1 MSATAQEQLELVGL
15 LSTAFPATTPAT
27 DGGTGMVLSVSR
39 KIRLATGRPFD
50 EWSRAGE
57 AKRVCEE

>member
-15 LSTAFPATTPAT
+15 LSTAFPATPAT
-27 DGGTGMVLSVSR
+27 DGGTGIVFSVSR

-50 EWSRAGE
+50 EWSKAGE
-57 AKRVCEE
+57 AKRE